1 MKEFDITI
9 TETLEKVVTVK
20 ANSQEEAEDLVHDQW
35 TQGIHVLSADNFTCA
50 TIITKESREVEEI
63 NKLTVLLVEPLKPPV
78 VVEMASDLESLQNA
92 VGGYIEVA
100 RFFDDP
106 IEIICNE
113 EGKIHSLQLNRAIY
127 DEQGEMRE
135 IIAGSFLVVGDGAEN
150 FESLSPEMLKK
161 YTKVFEKPEKFYNLA
176 GMIVAQKI
184 EPVKEK
190 DVLKIPQQER

>member
-1 MKEFDITI
+1 MIEFDITI

-20 ANSQEEAEDLVHDQW
+20 ADSQEEAEDLVHDQW
-35 TQGIHVLSADNFTCA
+35 TQGIHVLDADNFTCA

-92 VGGYIEVA
+92 VGGDIEVA

-113 EGKIHSLQLNRAIY
+113 EGKIHSLPLNRAIY
-127 DEQGEMRE
+127 DEQGDMRE
-135 IIAGSFLVVGDGAEN
+135 ILAGSFLVVGDGVED
-150 FESLSPEMLKK
+150 FESLSPEMLEK
-161 YTKVFEKPEKFYNLA
+161 YSKVFEKPEKFYNLA
-176 GMIVAQKI
+176 G
-184 EPVKEK
+184 
-190 DVLKIPQQER
+190 